1 MRKYIYILGLVALF
15 AVAPVWAGMGS
26 WSSMASPALKGSNV
40 IVYKLARHPTNALVR
55 YAATQNGMYKSTDG
69 GASWQAANTGI
80 TPSPAGYVG
89 VNDMA
94 IDPQNPQNI
103 YIAPYYLQK
112 SVDGGN
118 AWSRTGWVTENPQA
132 YMLAIDPKTPTTL
145 YAGSNHGIYKSTDGA
160 STWKYMTGTK
170 VAYALAIDPN
180 NPAVLYEAVSSGLFK
195 SSDGGASLSP
205 INSNLTSV
213 KTIAV
218 DPRNSANIYVGTF
231 GSGVYKSSD
240 GGTTWNAANQCYPVN
255 GNATSLNNATVEVFV
270 FDAADSSIIYLGAG
284 DGIYKS
290 VDGGAHWTQA
300 NNGPM
305 NGASTLMLDPS
316 DPATVIAGN
325 NYGIFSYT
333 FPTTATAT
341 LTKLT
346 ASCPT
351 TLNAGTTAAC
361 TATATYGNDTSSSV
375 SATWTSSNPAVATMT
390 GSTITAG
397 NVAADTDVSITA
409 TYTENGTTQTAGAT
423 VNIKAAVASSTG
435 ADCVFS
441 WGEKTYPELFSPSP
455 ATSKTFGDY
464 YYRYYSGTKSYLGTL
479 KSQRLVYV
487 GVLSNGSI
495 LDVGDLATWIKTA
508 GCQ

>member
-1 MRKYIYILGLVALF
+1 MRKYILGSAILF
-15 AVAPVWAGMGS
+15 AVAPAWAGMGA
-26 WSSMASPALKGSNV
+26 WSALTSPTQKGGNV
-40 IVYKLARHPTNALVR
+40 IVYKLARHPTNPLIR

-69 GASWQAANTGI
+69 GASWQTANTGI

-118 AWSRTGWVTENPQA
+118 TWSRTGWVTENPQA
-132 YMLAIDPKTPTTL
+132 YMLAIDPKTPGTL

-160 STWKYMTGTK
+160 ATWKYMTGTK
-170 VAYALAIDPN
+170 VAYALTIDPN
-180 NPAVLYEAVSSGLFK
+180 NPSVLYEAVSSGLFK
-195 SSDGGASLSP
+195 SSDGGASLVS
-205 INSNLTSV
+205 INANLTSV

-218 DPRNSANIYVGTF
+218 DPKNSANIYVGTF

-240 GGTTWNAANQCYPVN
+240 GGATWNAANQCYPVN
-255 GNATSLNNATVEVFV
+255 GYAISLNNATVEAFA

-305 NGASTLMLDPS
+305 NGASTLMLDPN

-325 NYGIFSYT
+325 NNGIFSYT
-333 FPTTATAT
+333 FPATAT
-341 LTKLT
+341 PAKLT

-351 TLNAGTTAAC
+351 TLNAGATATC
-361 TATATYGNDTSSSV
+361 TATYDTDSSV
-375 SATWTSSNPAVATMT
+375 SAAWTSSNPAAATMN
-390 GSTITAG
+390 GNTITAG
-397 NVAADTDVSITA
+397 NVAADTTVSITA
-409 TYTENGTTQTAGAT
+409 TYTANGMTQTATAT
-423 VNIKAAVASSTG
+423 VNIKAAAASLSG
-435 ADCVFS
+435 ADCVLN

-464 YYRYYSGTKSYLGTL
+464 YYRYYSGTKSYLGTA
-479 KSQRLVYV
+479 KNQRLVYV

-495 LDVGDLATWIKTA
+495 LDVGDLATWLTTA
-508 GCQ
+508 GCR